1 MLLFKS
7 LMVLTCFFKLNN
19 AQLKSCLKE
28 EVAAKICLKSSEGY
42 LKPFPLNLTTK
53 IELKEIVDIDEDE
66 KSITIQMNLLT
77 RWEDKGIGRSNAS
90 DL

>member
-1 MLLFKS
+1 
-7 LMVLTCFFKLNN
+7 MVLTCFFKLNH
-19 AQLKSCLKE
+19 AQLKSCLE
-28 EVAAKICLKSSEGY
+28 EEDAAKICLKSSEGY

-77 RWEDKGIGRSNAS
+77 RWNDKGIDRSNAS